1 MEYSTALE
9 VIGGCFLAY
18 HLINLLRRS
27 VTGLRAFVLP
37 LLGIKKNLKSFG
49 SWAGTHTK
57 SEVRKSTMQELTIF
71 SVKKCFIKCPLL
83 LWRISIATFACCIA
97 NLYQFY
103 VLNDGKLNQLI
114 CAIATTGWPK
124 SCSLRV
130 SDSNVVFLFSVVV
143 TGCTDGIGK
152 SFVFEVCIQRKW
164 ASIWL
169 KKEG

>member
-71 SVKKCFIKCPLL
+71 SVKKMFHKMPLAIMTHFYCYFCML
-83 LWRISIATFACCIA
+83 YSKFISI
-97 NLYQFY
+97 
-103 VLNDGKLNQLI
+103 
-114 CAIATTGWPK
+114 
-124 SCSLRV
+124 LRFKRWQIE
-130 SDSNVVFLFSVVV
+130 SADLRNSNHRV
-143 TGCTDGIGK
+143 TKI
-152 SFVFEVCIQRKW
+152 
-164 ASIWL
+164 L
-169 KKEG
+169 